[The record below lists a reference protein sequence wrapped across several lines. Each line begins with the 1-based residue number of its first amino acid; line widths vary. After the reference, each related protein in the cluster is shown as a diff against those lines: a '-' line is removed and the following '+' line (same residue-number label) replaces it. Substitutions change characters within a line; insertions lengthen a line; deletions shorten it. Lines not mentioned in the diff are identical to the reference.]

1 MKFIFVFYVY
11 LLLFPGLNG
20 GGIERYR
27 NHNYLFSWK
36 SSDPRVA
43 NAKWDWFNARNYCR
57 KRCMDLVSFETQ
69 DEYEWV
75 KQRMSGEYGS
85 FLLLPIF
92 YCQIFAIYNLLKW
105 FKSTLLRN
113 TYLAKSEENLLQ
125 FSFLNTF
132 FTSSY
137 CVIFPICRTNF
148 CGYIN
153 LLKKDYSIMKPF
165 KKLGYLIIYLCT

>member
-36 SSDPRVA
+36 SNDQRVA

-85 FLLLPIF
+85 FFFITYIF

-125 FSFLNTF
+125 F
-132 FTSSY
+132 FTSSN

>member
-1 MKFIFVFYVY
+1 MKFIFIFYVY

-36 SSDPRVA
+36 SNDQRVA

-85 FLLLPIF
+85 FFFITYIF

-125 FSFLNTF
+125 F
-132 FTSSY
+132 FTSSN

>member
-1 MKFIFVFYVY
+1 MEVFFITY
-11 LLLFPGLNG
+11 
-20 GGIERYR
+20 
-27 NHNYLFSWK
+27 
-36 SSDPRVA
+36 
-43 NAKWDWFNARNYCR
+43 
-57 KRCMDLVSFETQ
+57 
-69 DEYEWV
+69 
-75 KQRMSGEYGS
+75 
-85 FLLLPIF
+85 IF

-125 FSFLNTF
+125 F
-132 FTSSY
+132 FTSSN

-165 KKLGYLIIYLCT
+165 KKLGYLIIYLCTQVSKYLLHYSPKLTNRIRLESDLVVKNNKKKYTTSYFLLAIKLIK